1 VLRRELYT
9 SVSLVVAFM
18 HLTLFRQSVAEN
30 VTLLAAFS
38 LDCCNRELRRYV
50 AMTICITVEKVRD
63 LLLKSL
69 EYCFGQSKRVPQP
82 LEWLT
87 DNGMA
92 ETFMRDSNGTI
103 LT

>member
-1 VLRRELYT
+1 MLRRELYT
-9 SVSLVVAFM
+9 SVSLVVAFVY
-18 HLTLFRQSVAEN
+18 LTLFRQSVAEN
-30 VTLLAAFS
+30 VTLLAAFG

-69 EYCFGQSKRVPQP
+69 EYCFDQSKRVPQP

-87 DNGMA
+87 DNSMA